1 MKKRLPIIICLLLVV
16 ALFVTTAI
24 AAAPVEIQPQ
34 SAAVEWSNITI
45 RQTATAGDSAAAWM
59 VHYSWPTSGAYD
71 HATISY
77 NTGRAIKSH
86 RYTLYLRIPATSS
99 LTGFE
104 TSGKF
109 YP

>member
-45 RQTATAGDSAAAWM
+45 RQTATAMATGTKNDTTSAD
-59 VHYSWPTSGAYD
+59 VYISTSDYPYSELD
-71 HATISY
+71 
-77 NTGRAIKSH
+77 
-86 RYTLYLRIPATSS
+86 
-99 LTGFE
+99 
-104 TSGKF
+104 
-109 YP
+109 